1 MPQIEVVEVESSAQ
15 LRAFIK
21 YPNRLYRD
29 DPNYVAPLITERLE
43 FFNQNKN
50 PFFRTSKTKLF
61 LAMRN
66 GQIDGRIATCINYD
80 HDEYHSEKIGFFGF
94 FDCPDNEET
103 AAILLKVA
111 MIWLKKE
118 GAEKMRGPTS
128 FSTNHECGFL
138 VEGFDSPPMVMMTYN
153 RPYLPRLA
161 EKSGFKKAMDLLAYR
176 IDRNAPLMER
186 FEKVT
191 QRIAQRTKVKIR
203 NLRLSEFDKEIERI
217 HSVYNKAWEHNWGF
231 VPMSQDEF
239 FHMARNMKQIV
250 DPELIYIAEHEDEVV
265 GFSLALPNINQALIH
280 LKGRLFPIG
289 LMKLLWH
296 TKVRNKIDTARVV
309 TLGIVPEFQKR
320 GIDALMY
327 VRHFIDGPPKGYK
340 WAEMSWILESNEL
353 MRSALE
359 QMGATVY
366 KRYRLVEKPL

>member
-15 LRAFIK
+15 LKAFIK
-21 YPNRLYRD
+21 YPNRLYRE
-29 DPNYVAPLITERLE
+29 DPNYVTPLITERLD
-43 FFNQNKN
+43 FFDREKN

-66 GQIDGRIATCINYD
+66 GQIEGRIATCINYD
-80 HDEYHSEKIGFFGF
+80 HDEYHGEKIGFFGF
-94 FDCPDNEET
+94 FDCPDNEEI
-103 AAILLKVA
+103 AALLLKVA

-118 GAEKMRGPTS
+118 GAEKMRGPAS

-191 QRIAQRTKVKIR
+191 KRIAQRTKVNIR
-203 NLRLSEFDKEIERI
+203 NLRLSDFNKEIERI
-217 HSVYNKAWEHNWGF
+217 HMVYNKAWEQNWGF
-231 VPMSQDEF
+231 VPMSRDEF
-239 FHMARNMKQIV
+239 FYMARNMKQIV
-250 DPELIYIAEHEDEVV
+250 DPELIYIAEHEGEVV

-280 LKGRLFPIG
+280 LKGRLFPTG

-296 TKVRNKIDTARVV
+296 TKIRNKIDTARVI

-340 WAEMSWILESNEL
+340 WAEMSWILETNEL